1 MLTNNRQTSHRT
13 LTQRRYAHA
22 MNTNKKPIV
31 QAMFWGTVAI
41 VTVLSL
47 LPGAY
52 LPPVA
57 FNVWDKA
64 QHTLGFLVLGTLG
77 LWSYPNSSIR
87 VVSGLLIYGAAIE
100 LAQAATGWR
109 YGDWQDWL
117 ANAVGVVLAYGFWR
131 TAKLTTKSTAKPTNK
146 AS

>member
-1 MLTNNRQTSHRT
+1 
-13 LTQRRYAHA
+13 

-31 QAMFWGTVAI
+31 QAMFWGTMAI

-47 LPGAY
+47 LPGDY
-52 LPPVA
+52 LPPIA

-77 LWSYPNSSIR
+77 LWSYANSSIR

-117 ANAVGVVLAYGFWR
+117 ANAVGVMLAYGLWR
-131 TAKLTTKSTAKPTNK
+131 ATKSTAKPTNK
-146 AS
+146 TS